1 MSAIAAGADRTGWQA
16 WRAAPC
22 MLWEDIGL
30 AEGLLV
36 EAEAMVCV
44 FRAENGAGSNARS
57 VSAEP

>member
-16 WRAAPC
+16 WQAAHC
-22 MLWEDIGL
+22 MLWDDLGL
-30 AEGLLV
+30 AEGLLI

-44 FRAENGAGSNARS
+44 SRAEQGAGSNARS